1 MTAPSSKSLQYVDL
15 ATLSGAKPEF
25 DDAERQF
32 LERVNTK
39 VAAGQ
44 SLDEVMEFLFEASR
58 SVCPC
63 DRIGLAF
70 VEEDGARVVSRW
82 AKARY
87 EPMLLAQGYAED
99 LGGSSLNGCCKAGEP
114 RIINDLEAYL
124 AAHPTSRS
132 SRILVKEGVRAS
144 MTCPLSVDGRI
155 VGLLFRSSRMAGV
168 YTLRQV
174 AMHLAIAERLS
185 QAVEKAWRIDQLS
198 AANLAYTE
206 MLGFV
211 SHELKSPVASIV
223 TDARLLTEGYLGDLA
238 PDQKQKID
246 RMIIKGEYLLS
257 LVREYLD
264 LARLDG
270 GGLVLN
276 PQRDVS
282 VWADIIEPSIDIVRP
297 QIEAKRMRL
306 TIAVPEE
313 LPKVTWDV
321 DLMKIVMV
329 NLIGNAAKY
338 GNDDGEIRISAG
350 EALGRITL
358 SVWNEG
364 PGFPESERG
373 RLFRKFSRLQVPE
386 LQRQKGT
393 GVGLYTVWRIIHL
406 HKGRVRAQSV
416 YKEWAEF
423 FVELPL
429 VLTEAL
435 SDKVD

>member
-1 MTAPSSKSLQYVDL
+1 MASSPELLQYVDL
-15 ATLSGAKPEF
+15 AALPGESADF
-25 DDAERQF
+25 DDAERNF
-32 LERVNTK
+32 LDRVNTK

-44 SLDEVMEFLFEASR
+44 SLDEVMDFLFEASR

-99 LGGSSLNGCCKAGEP
+99 LSGSSLERVLQSGEP

-132 SRILVKEGVRAS
+132 TRILIREGVRAS

-155 VGLLFRSSRMAGV
+155 VGLLFRSSRVAGV
-168 YTLRQV
+168 YTVRQV

-198 AANLAYTE
+198 AANQAYTE

-223 TDARLLTEGYLGDLA
+223 TDARLLTDGYLGDLA
-238 PDQKQKID
+238 PDQKQKVD
-246 RMIIKGEYLLS
+246 RMIVKGEYLLS

-264 LARLDG
+264 LARLEG
-270 GGLVLN
+270 GSLVLN
-276 PQRDVS
+276 PQPGVS
-282 VWADIIEPSIDIVRP
+282 VFADVIEPSIDIVRP
-297 QIEAKRMRL
+297 QVEAKRMRL
-306 TIAVPEE
+306 TLSVPEG
-313 LPKVTWDV
+313 LSKVTWDV
-321 DLMKIVMV
+321 DLMKIVLV
-329 NLIGNAAKY
+329 NLVGNAAKY
-338 GNDDGEIRISAG
+338 GAEDGEMRVSVS
-350 EALGRITL
+350 EAKGRVIL

-373 RLFRKFSRLQVPE
+373 RLFRKFSRLAVPE

-393 GVGLYTVWRIIHL
+393 GVGLYTVWRIVQL
-406 HKGRVRAQSV
+406 HGGRVQARSE
-416 YKEWAEF
+416 YGKWAEF
-423 FVELPL
+423 TVDLPL
-429 VLTEAL
+429 VATVA
-435 SDKVD
+435 SPVKTG